1 MELIFL
7 GVFVYIIISAVKIN
21 SSKRSNNRSGNT
33 NVPYQNRTTQGRP
46 DKYRTINSH
55 YSQATLQGAGN
66 SRRNV
71 QKDKAKSSDMS
82 KQPTA
87 SDTVNSHNHSYEHKV
102 EPIDEASVHE
112 MFEDRKEAYR
122 ERKAQMKADLHKS
135 SYSEVEQKLKSSN
148 GGKYREIHRNSAK
161 NGDNG
166 YMPNRSEQAV
176 RCSYCGANNI
186 IPRNANV
193 KYNCYFCR
201 EEL

>member
-1 MELIFL
+1 M
-7 GVFVYIIISAVKIN
+7 YIIISAVKTN
-21 SSKRSNNRSGNT
+21 SSKRANNRSSNV
-33 NVPYQNRTTQGRP
+33 NVPYQNRTMQGRP

-71 QKDKAKSSDMS
+71 HKGKTESTTMS
-82 KQPTA
+82 QQLAA
-87 SDTVNSHNHSYEHKV
+87 SGNVNDHNHSYEHKV
-102 EPIDEASVHE
+102 EPIEEATVHE
-112 MFEDRKEAYR
+112 LFDDRKEAYR

-135 SYSEVEQKLKSSN
+135 SYSEVEQRLKSSN
-148 GGKYREIHRNSAK
+148 GGKYREIHRNAAK

-166 YMPNRSEQAV
+166 CMPDRGEKAV

-186 IPRNANV
+186 IPLNANV